1 MTTIL
6 TKVKHKGI
14 LFEYIQGFVSTQH
27 YILPFLI
34 NIDKILQN
42 QLKVFN
48 DILEDNKLSSNF
60 MNNLFYFISDRI
72 LFLIINEENVMND
85 SLYIPE
91 EKEENNFQK
100 LKKRIL
106 NTYKNK
112 KIYNETKISINNLK
126 KYFPNEKE
134 FALFIFDFLEN
145 KNLISLIFPEF
156 NL

>member
-1 MTTIL
+1 
-6 TKVKHKGI
+6 
-14 LFEYIQGFVSTQH
+14 
-27 YILPFLI
+27 
-34 NIDKILQN
+34 
-42 QLKVFN
+42 
-48 DILEDNKLSSNF
+48 